1 MIKKLRWNNAVN
13 VWRKKMERKFRHAKL
28 RVTLGKGGLEFL
40 LEERHLLQSP
50 PRIRLFQFRVI
61 STGTRVTELWTLPKA
76 TKLTYFRPLLSY
88 SREWKAQELW
98 LARITKGEKIWNRPT
113 KRVWASHRL
122 YFTTPRVFEFEER
135 KKVMEDK
142 EGENYVWRE
151 NYVLGLGKLRSDLQ
165 VFLRFCRF
173 CGISVGT
180 RTF

>member
-61 STGTRVTELWTLPKA
+61 STGARVTELWTLPKA

-113 KRVWASHRL
+113 KRVWASHRF
-122 YFTTPRVFEFEER
+122 YFATPRVFEFEER

-142 EGENYVWRE
+142 EGERE
-151 NYVLGLGKLRSDLQ
+151 RKLR
-165 VFLRFCRF
+165 VKRKLRV
-173 CGISVGT
+173 GI
-180 RTF
+180 R